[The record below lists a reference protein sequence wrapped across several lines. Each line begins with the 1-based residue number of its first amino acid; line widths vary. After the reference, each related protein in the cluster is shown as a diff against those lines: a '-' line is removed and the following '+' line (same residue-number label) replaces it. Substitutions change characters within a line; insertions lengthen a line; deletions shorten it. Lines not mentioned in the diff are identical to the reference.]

1 LVPQGDTPGELTLL
15 ELPAAVAAQGIHTL
29 EVCHFH
35 FPSVEQTYLT
45 EFRAALAGAG
55 VELFSL
61 LIDAGDITRPDPAER
76 EAELSFIR
84 HWIGIAGRCGA
95 GHARVIAGDA
105 DVPVD
110 NGSIRDHPA
119 VQLSA
124 QHLRALAAFG
134 RERGVKVFTENFRAL
149 TRRPE
154 AVLAIMAL
162 CDGEVGLCV
171 DFGNYK
177 GPTKYDDLA
186 AIMPYATSAHAKAD
200 YPQAGMMDRDDFVR
214 CLDLAQAA
222 EFAGPYS
229 LIFDGPG
236 SEWDSL
242 VQIREVVKNYL

>member
-1 LVPQGDTPGELTLL
+1 V
-15 ELPAAVAAQGIHTL
+15 
-29 EVCHFH
+29 
-35 FPSVEQTYLT
+35 
-45 EFRAALAGAG
+45 LAEAG

-76 EAELSFIR
+76 EAELNFIR
-84 HWIGIAGRCGA
+84 HWIDIAGRCGA
-95 GHARVIAGDA
+95 GHARVIAGDTA
-105 DVPVD
+105 VSVD
-110 NGSIRDHPA
+110 NGPIRDHPA

-124 QHLRALAAFG
+124 QQLRALAAFG

-154 AVLAIMAL
+154 AVLAIMTM
-162 CDGEVGLCV
+162 CDGDVGLCV

-186 AIMPYATSAHAKAD
+186 AIMPYATSTHAKAD
-200 YPQAGMMDRDDFVR
+200 YPQAGLMDRADFVR
-214 CLDLAQAA
+214 CLDLARAA
-222 EFAGPYS
+222 EFEGPYS